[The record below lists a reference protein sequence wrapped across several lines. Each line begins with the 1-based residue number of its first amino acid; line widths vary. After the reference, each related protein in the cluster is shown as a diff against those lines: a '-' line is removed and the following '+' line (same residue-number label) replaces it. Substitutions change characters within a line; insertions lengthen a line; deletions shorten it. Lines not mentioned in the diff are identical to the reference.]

1 MDVQS
6 LLFDRSAGWTAGK
19 AKAWAK
25 SHGYRH
31 GKVHTTDRYV
41 RIRQFDPKGLKT
53 KRTITFGHGIR
64 AVVAR
69 KEEEKNMGAKRR
81 RHRSA
86 SGKFA
91 KKTTPRRRRARE
103 APVATEAKRRKRRR
117 HKTREAAPVATEARR
132 RKRRRHKARETAPV
146 ATEARRRKRRRH
158 KAREAAPVAT
168 EARRRKRRRHRSR
181 EAPVATE
188 SRRRRHK
195 RRRVT
200 GQVMEVKRKRGK
212 RTHLKKGSKAARR
225 AAARKGWNKRR
236 RNARSKFIGPVRKRR
251 RKHTTFGYEATES
264 RRRPRRRRHRARE
277 ASGVTESRR
286 RRGRR
291 HHRRARMFEARRSG
305 RGMYVAEMALAIGAG
320 TLAFVLADGV
330 DRFLATYNPEAAN
343 PPKHKF
349 TSDGAGTLANTLN
362 VASHPSWFRI
372 GAGVGMAAAPAVLS
386 VFTEHP
392 MVRSSLE
399 GAAVGASVKFLSMLW
414 SNVLMPLFA
423 PKDTSND
430 GLKKSFIARLYPAE
444 LAAHINEH
452 ANTPPG
458 PTALTGGT
466 ATGLSGQPDASAPG
480 VGQPPAD
487 VGPFA
492 LSGPSYYP
500 SAVEALRAHA
510 QAAGL
515 NGGHESNR
523 LETGIGGYYYP
534 SVQELWRQATEG
546 DTHRG
551 YPSVQE
557 TLVRTTSAVQ
567 SLAPAVQAAMP
578 GIAPAQA
585 DQVAVTALTQ
595 PNDIPGALQQVFPSM
610 PEEHRREFG
619 RRLHAHVHH
628 HHRRMHGGGDGG
640 GMPGIPGAPPPPS
653 EMFGGLVEEA
663 RRRFPHLRHEHH
675 MQIAGHILTEPHNIP
690 GALRRALPNE
700 PEHML
705 HEHARHLH
713 KHVKHVA
720 EAVAPGVPPPAGAVP
735 PEAVPHEVAPAP
747 EHAPEPEH
755 HLAGVGDTGLGY
767 IARGISSFGR
777 GFSPVQTQQFA
788 AHAYSQ
794 PWNLPAVA
802 QHWMP
807 GLTQQ
812 QYGQYG
818 RQLYPHVWQQYQQ
831 QYGQQYGQNVS
842 GNGLFGVVQQILPE
856 VPSTQIQ
863 ALIAQLQ
870 AAPYNMIALLQQV
883 LPNLPERSLHE
894 RARRLHPYFAGGS
907 TVTVPTP
914 PTGVSQPPPLSP
926 PGPTGIPD
934 VPGPNGKPAGES
946 CGCGQNDMFL
956 GLAGEGEAA
965 DSGTDRLILG

>member
-6 LLFDRSAGWTAGK
+6 LLFDRDAGWTASK
-19 AKAWAK
+19 AKEWAK

-31 GKVHTTDRYV
+31 GKVHTTDRYI
-41 RIRQFDPKGLKT
+41 RIRQFDPKGLRV

-69 KEEEKNMGAKRR
+69 EEEKNMGAKRR

-91 KKTTPRRRRARE
+91 KKRATPRRRRARE
-103 APVATEAKRRKRRR
+103 VAAPVATEAKRRKRRR
-117 HKTREAAPVATEARR
+117 HKAREAAPVATEARRRKRRRHKAREAAPVATEARR

-158 KAREAAPVAT
+158 
-168 EARRRKRRRHRSR
+168 RSR

-188 SRRRRHK
+188 SRRRHK

-200 GQVMEVKRKRGK
+200 GQVMEAKRKRRRGK
-212 RTHLKKGSKAARR
+212 RTHLRKGSKAARR
-225 AAARKGWNKRR
+225 AAAKKGWAKRR
-236 RNARSKFIGPVRKRR
+236 RSRHKFIGPMKR
-251 RKHTTFGYEATES
+251 GYTREEA
-264 RRRPRRRRHRARE
+264 RRRPRRRHRRARE
-277 ASGVTESRR
+277 VTEVTEARRHR

-291 HHRRARMFEARRSG
+291 HHKARMFEARRGG
-305 RGMYVAEMALAIGAG
+305 RGMYVAEMAVAVG
-320 TLAFVLADGV
+320 TGSLFFILADGL

-362 VASHPSWFRI
+362 VASHPSLIRL
-372 GAGVGMAAAPAVLS
+372 GAGVGMAALPAIAS
-386 VFTEHP
+386 VFVEHP
-392 MVRSSLE
+392 MLRSSLE
-399 GAAVGASVKFLSMLW
+399 GAAVGASVKLIQTLW
-414 SNVLMPLFA
+414 SNVLIPLLA

-444 LAAHINEH
+444 VAAHIN
-452 ANTPPG
+452 AKSNTPPG
-458 PTALTGGT
+458 PNAVTGVTTAG
-466 ATGLSGQPDASAPG
+466 ALSGAPADAPAPVAG
-480 VGQPPAD
+480 VGQPD

-492 LSGPSYYP
+492 LQGPSYFP
-500 SAVEALRAHA
+500 SAVESLRAYA
-510 QAAGL
+510 QAAGV

-534 SVQELWRQATEG
+534 SVPELWREATGG
-546 DTHRG
+546 DTHYG
-551 YPSVQE
+551 YPNVQDVL
-557 TLVRTTSAVQ
+557 TRTTTAVQ
-567 SLAPAVQAAMP
+567 GLAPVVQAAMP

-585 DQVAVTALTQ
+585 EQVAVTALTQ
-595 PNDIPGALQQVFPSM
+595 PNDIPGAIQQVFPDM
-610 PEEHRREFG
+610 PEEHRHEFG
-619 RRLHAHVHH
+619 RRLHQHVHH
-628 HHRRMHGGGDGG
+628 HHRRMRGGYDV
-640 GMPGIPGAPPPPS
+640 GMPGAPPPPG

-700 PEHML
+700 SEHML
-705 HEHARHLH
+705 HEHARHMH

-735 PEAVPHEVAPAP
+735 PAHETAPLPAP
-747 EHAPEPEH
+747 EHAPEPGH
-755 HLAGVGDTGLGY
+755 VAGLGDTGLGY
-767 IARGISSFGR
+767 IQRGISSFGR
-777 GFSPVQTQQFA
+777 PFNPVQSQQFA
-788 AHAYSQ
+788 AHAFAQ
-794 PWNLPAVA
+794 PWHLPGVI

-818 RQLYPHVWQQYQQ
+818 QQLYPHVWRQYQQ
-831 QYGQQYGQNVS
+831 QYGQQYGQNA
-842 GNGLFGVVQQILPE
+842 GGGLIGIVQSILPE

-883 LPNLPERSLHE
+883 LPNLPERNLHE
-894 RARRLHPYFAGGS
+894 RARRLHPYFASG
-907 TVTVPTP
+907 TVAPPAP
-914 PTGVSQPPPLSP
+914 PTGVSQPPPLP
-926 PGPTGIPD
+926 NPGPPD
-934 VPGPNGKPAGES
+934 LPAPGPNGKPVGED
-946 CGCGQNDMFL
+946 CGCGANDMFL
-956 GLAGEGEAA
+956 GLAGDGEAA
-965 DSGTDRLILG
+965 DSGTDRLIMG